1 MTAAPA
7 AFHLL
12 LIDAQN
18 DFCDLPASVHGTPAL
33 PVPGA
38 NADLQRVADLVR
50 RGADAL
56 DAIVLTLDSHHR
68 HDIAHPGFW
77 QTGDGAA
84 VAPFTPI
91 TAAQVRAGQFRPR
104 DAQPATHTRVLAYLD
119 ALEAGGRH
127 PPRGRPVH
135 RPVGTDSL
143 EHLAILDALEA
154 GGRHTLRVWP
164 VHCEVGT
171 WGHQLHAGVREACA
185 AWELRRH
192 RASHVVFKGLNPWT
206 EHYSALQA
214 EVPDPDD
221 ADTGL
226 NRALIR
232 RLDAAPRLLIAG
244 EAGSHCVRATVEHL
258 VAHLP
263 DPSPARLAR
272 LTLLTDAISPVAGF
286 EAVQADF
293 LADMARRGVRLAT
306 CADALAEMKV

>member
-104 DAQPATHTRVLAYLD
+104 DAQPTTHNRVLAYLD

-127 PPRGRPVH
+127 
-135 RPVGTDSL
+135 
-143 EHLAILDALEA
+143 
-154 GGRHTLRVWP
+154 TLMVWP

>member
-38 NADLQRVADLVR
+38 DADLQRVADLVR

-91 TAAQVRAGQFRPR
+91 TAAQVRTGQFRPR
-104 DAQPATHTRVLAYLD
+104 DAQPATHTRVLAY
-119 ALEAGGRH
+119 
-127 PPRGRPVH
+127 
-135 RPVGTDSL
+135 
-143 EHLAILDALEA
+143 LDALEA

-293 LADMARRGVRLAT
+293 LADMARRGVWLAT

>member
-127 PPRGRPVH
+127 
-135 RPVGTDSL
+135 
-143 EHLAILDALEA
+143 
-154 GGRHTLRVWP
+154 TLMVWP